1 MDKSLDGNFSIRYS
15 TYTMKNA
22 IQTIILFVKNALI
35 MKRDFAVVH
44 VYNVGVQYSQGDEDG
59 CGCGGN
65 CNC

>member
-1 MDKSLDGNFSIRYS
+1 
-15 TYTMKNA
+15 MKNA

-35 MKRDFAVVH
+35 CKRDFACVH
-44 VYNVGVQYSQGDEDG
+44 VYNAGVQYSQGDEDG